1 MGSVKPGEHPE
12 FFRFPAPEGRSRES
26 TIVLKADG
34 HFEHEGARVEHRKL
48 EQAMH
53 TWVSRHPDNGRYI
66 LTNGYDWTYFTVEDA
81 PFFVRHLLPAD
92 DVAITDDTPVTLVL
106 SDGTE
111 EQLAPARVTVGAD
124 GALYASVKAAAPGG
138 PFEAKFTR
146 HAQTSLARFL
156 RPDDADGERGERG
169 EREET
174 NSVLLNHARF
184 VPKPRD
190 ISPEK

>member
-1 MGSVKPGEHPE
+1 MKPGDDPE

-34 HFEHEGARVEHRKL
+34 HFEHEGAVVEHRKL

-53 TWVSRHPDNGRYI
+53 TWVSRHPDDGRYI
-66 LTNGYDWTYFTVEDA
+66 LTNGYDWTYLTVEDA
-81 PFFVRHLLPAD
+81 PFFVRHLLPRD
-92 DVAITDDTPVTLVL
+92 DVEIGDETPVTLVL

-111 EQLAPARVTVGAD
+111 EQLDPARVTVGAD
-124 GALYASVKAAAPGG
+124 GALYTCVKAALPGG

-156 RPDDADGERGERG
+156 RPATEPGQ
-169 EREET
+169 ET
-174 NSVLLNHARF
+174 ESMLLNHARF

-190 ISPEK
+190 ISPKK